1 MLRLVYLELR
11 GCFRL
16 QVIWVAGTRQIAAG
30 IDGFSRGYLTDRIA
44 LSGSILYFMPLN
56 ETYFERSVSL
66 LQ

>member
-1 MLRLVYLELR
+1 MLQLVYLELT

-16 QVIWVAGTRQIAAG
+16 YIIWVAGRRQIAAV
-30 IDGFSRGYLTDRIA
+30 IYGFSRDCLIDRIA